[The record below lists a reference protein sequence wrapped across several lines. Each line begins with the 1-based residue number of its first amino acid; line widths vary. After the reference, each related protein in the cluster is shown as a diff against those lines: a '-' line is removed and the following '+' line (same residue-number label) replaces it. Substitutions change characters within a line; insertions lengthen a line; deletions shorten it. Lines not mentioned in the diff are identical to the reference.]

1 MKRHWF
7 VMVVCG
13 VLASALVLGCG
24 ARLEVAK
31 DKVRE
36 KIDSLLG
43 SMDVKRKEIEI
54 SVAGLREG
62 INGLRRAKIKA
73 QVGGDQ
79 IGRQAKPQEER
90 LAAMDGALKTLE
102 GHLETG
108 KAVEIAGKTYS
119 PAELKEPDGTGHSVK
134 EGMCGASGG
143 VPRIPRTVAEG
154 RRHPGTEAAGGPEA
168 VDRDRGPACG
178 DRQQPDGPHGHAA
191 VSGGH
196 GRGDG
201 SLAKSLDKLQD
212 KVNGLYADVEVEL
225 RCEDEKWGEVAA
237 TKEIDSAEA
246 LVATLQNSHGTVAEI
261 DKILGTSKR

>member
-1 MKRHWF
+1 MKKHWF
-7 VMVVCG
+7 VVIVCG

-36 KIDSLLG
+36 QIDSLLG
-43 SMDVKRKEIEI
+43 SMDVKRKEIEL

-62 INGLRRAKIKA
+62 ISGLRRAKIKA

-90 LAAMDGALKTLE
+90 LAAMNGALKTLR

-108 KAVEIAGKTYS
+108 KAVEIAGKKYS
-119 PAELKEPDGTGHSVK
+119 QEELKELTEQVIQSRKACAAQVEAYHESQGRLQKVSATLERK
-134 EGMCGASGG
+134 QQEAQRRLTEIEGQLAVIDSNRMALTAMQES
-143 VPRIPRTVAEG
+143 
-154 RRHPGTEAAGGPEA
+154 AATMGE
-168 VDRDRGPACG
+168 
-178 DRQQPDGPHGHAA
+178 
-191 VSGGH
+191 
-196 GRGDG
+196 DG
-201 SLAKSLDKLQD
+201 SMAKSLDKLQD

-246 LVATLQNSHGTVAEI
+246 LVAGLQTNHDTVAEI